1 MPKGD
6 YIIGIDLGTTN
17 SCVAVVEFG
26 KTVVI
31 PNSEGGRTTPSVVF
45 IDQHRNRIVG
55 ASAKKR
61 SVKNPERFIHS
72 VKRHMGTDQR
82 ISIDGIAYS
91 PEQISACILHKLKTQ
106 AEQYLMEPVSKA
118 IITVPAYFNDAQR
131 LATRQA
137 GKLAGLDVL
146 RVINEPTACALAYGL
161 NKVAPGQEQNVI
173 IFDFGGGTF
182 DVSILYIAEGIAQ
195 VKATNG
201 INRLGGD
208 DFDFRIAKLIND
220 YVMRNFGVDPSRD
233 LVARQRMLEAGEKAK
248 IELSSIRFTTISL
261 PFLTM
266 DANGAAV
273 HVEMD
278 LSIEEFN
285 KATEDLVKATA
296 KPIEIALQD
305 AKLRPEQIDKVV
317 LVGGTTRIPAVQ
329 EFIRSYFKK
338 EPSKTINPDEAVAM
352 GAAIQGA
359 VLNGEIKDILLLD
372 VLPIGIGVEEE
383 GGRCT
388 RIFDKNTS
396 IPVTKSHTFSTTK
409 NGQTNIEVHVLQGD
423 GITLAGNL
431 SLAKFDIPVPA
442 AAAGQQKA
450 EVVFQIDADGIFNC
464 TFMHGNNIAQQAV
477 MKRTSG
483 YDQKQLEKL
492 LREEQAFLAAQA
504 VNSFWDKD
512 EDKAPAAANGGK
524 GGRSASSAEKPGNTP
539 ANDNDG
545 TNKGIACRVK
555 EFMSSLVAAASNILS
570 SRK

>member
-6 YIIGIDLGTTN
+6 KIIGIDLGTTN
-17 SCVAVVEFG
+17 SCVAVIEFG

-45 IDQHRNRIVG
+45 IDPHGNRIVG
-55 ASAKKR
+55 VSAKKR
-61 SVKNPERFIHS
+61 SVKNPERYIHS
-72 VKRHMGTDQR
+72 VKRHMGTDHR
-82 ISIDGIAYS
+82 ITIDGTAYS

-146 RVINEPTACALAYGL
+146 RVVNEPTSCALAYGL
-161 NKVAPGQEQNVI
+161 NKVEPGQELNII

-182 DVSILYIAEGIAQ
+182 DVSIMYIAEGIAQ
-195 VKATNG
+195 VKATSGN
-201 INRLGGD
+201 NRLGGD
-208 DFDFRIAKLIND
+208 DFDFRVGRLINEF
-220 YVMRNFGVDPSRD
+220 VKRNFGVDASIDPI
-233 LVARQRMLEAGEKAK
+233 ARQRMLEAGEKAK
-248 IELSSIRFTTISL
+248 IELSSIRLTQISL

-266 DANGAAV
+266 DANGAPV

-278 LSIEEFN
+278 FNVDEFN
-285 KATEDLVKATA
+285 KATEDLVRATA
-296 KPIEIALQD
+296 QPIETALAD

-329 EFIRSYFKK
+329 QFIRSYFKK
-338 EPSKTINPDEAVAM
+338 EPTKTINPDEAVAI

-359 VLNGEIKDILLLD
+359 VLTGEIQDILLLD

-383 GGRCT
+383 GGRC
-388 RIFDKNTS
+388 RRVFEKNTS
-396 IPVTKSHTFSTTK
+396 IPATKTISFATTK

-423 GITLAGNL
+423 GITVAGNL

-442 AAAGQQKA
+442 APAGQEKA
-450 EVVFQIDADGIFNC
+450 DVIFQIDADGIFNC
-464 TFMHGNNIAQQAV
+464 TFMYGNKMAQQAV

-492 LREEQAFLAAQA
+492 LAQETAFLATQA

-512 EDKAPAAANGGK
+512 EDSAPAASAKAGK
-524 GGRSASSAEKPGNTP
+524 AGGRPGNQI
-539 ANDNDG
+539 AGDDNNGD
-545 TNKGIACRVK
+545 NKGIAGKVK
-555 EFMSSLVAAASNILS
+555 QFMNSLISAASNILG

>member
-1 MPKGD
+1 
-6 YIIGIDLGTTN
+6 
-17 SCVAVVEFG
+17 
-26 KTVVI
+26 
-31 PNSEGGRTTPSVVF
+31 
-45 IDQHRNRIVG
+45 
-55 ASAKKR
+55 
-61 SVKNPERFIHS
+61 
-72 VKRHMGTDQR
+72 
-82 ISIDGIAYS
+82 
-91 PEQISACILHKLKTQ
+91 
-106 AEQYLMEPVSKA
+106 MEPVNKA

-161 NKVAPGQEQNVI
+161 NKVDPGQELNII

-182 DVSILYIAEGIAQ
+182 DVSILHIAEGIAQ

-208 DFDFRIAKLIND
+208 DFDFRAAKLIND
-220 YVMRNFGVDPSRD
+220 YVIRNYGVDPSTD
-233 LVARQRMLEAGEKAK
+233 PIARQRMLEAGEKAK
-248 IELSSIRFTTISL
+248 IELSSIRFTQISL
-261 PFLTM
+261 PFLTL
-266 DANGAAV
+266 DANGSPV
-273 HVEMD
+273 HLDMD
-278 LSIEEFN
+278 LSVEEFN
-285 KATEDLVKATA
+285 RATEDLVKATA
-296 KPIEIALQD
+296 QPIEIALAD
-305 AKLRPEQIDKVV
+305 AKLRADQIDKVV

-329 EFIRSYFKK
+329 QFIRSYFNK

-359 VLNGEIKDILLLD
+359 VLTGEIQDILLLD

-383 GGRCT
+383 GGRCR

-396 IPVTKSHTFSTTK
+396 IPATKSHSFATTK

-423 GITLAGNL
+423 GLTVQGNL

-442 AAAGQQKA
+442 GPAGQQKA
-450 EVVFQIDADGIFNC
+450 DVVFQIDADGIFNC

-492 LREEQAFLAAQA
+492 LREEQALLASQA
-504 VNSFWDKD
+504 VNSFWNQD
-512 EDKAPAAANGGK
+512 ENEAPTKGASAQKSRAGDPGANGAG
-524 GGRSASSAEKPGNTP
+524 S
-539 ANDNDG
+539 
-545 TNKGIACRVK
+545 KGIAGKVK
-555 EFMSSLVAAASNILS
+555 QFMSSLVTAASNILG